1 MIEWKCKKFEEL
13 SVHELYAIMRLR
25 SEVFVL
31 EQNCA
36 YLDADNKDQEC
47 WHFAGWHNNSPV
59 AYVRLVPA
67 GRSFKEPSI
76 GRVVTSPAHR
86 KGGHGRVLMQKAIEL
101 CLEKFG
107 RQPIRIGAQLYLK
120 NFYESLGFVQ
130 DSNMYLE
137 DNIEHIEMVYTGFKQ

>member
-1 MIEWKCKKFEEL
+1 MRRNGSRHERPLPGNKTNDYDRMEMQKFEEL

-86 KGGHGRVLMQKAIEL
+86 KGGHGRVLMQKL
-101 CLEKFG
+101 L
-107 RQPIRIGAQLYLK
+107 
-120 NFYESLGFVQ
+120 NFA
-130 DSNMYLE
+130 
-137 DNIEHIEMVYTGFKQ
+137 